1 MALLPT
7 GSDKILEINT
17 AEVNIV
23 IKSKKNWSGKMLDQ
37 SSSSVPSMA
46 LILLVKVQSRVF
58 TAKCSEPQVGT
69 SNGMDEGSCVT
80 KFLSLRTET

>member
-1 MALLPT
+1 MKPSKELFPS
-7 GSDKILEINT
+7 GDKGRE
-17 AEVNIV
+17 A
-23 IKSKKNWSGKMLDQ
+23 GAFA
-37 SSSSVPSMA
+37 SVPSMA

-69 SNGMDEGSCVT
+69 SNGMDEGSGVT